1 VTSPA
6 RLAASTAPRI
16 AVVGGLTRSTL
27 DWERAGAAI
36 GVLVEHHDG
45 NTSGSRA
52 TALAAMVRRADVVIA
67 IAMPNS
73 HNGVAT
79 ARRVSA
85 DYGRGFV
92 LVKRLSPS
100 ALGTAV
106 ADALAVARTAELAR

>member
-1 VTSPA
+1 MAIPRRDALSV
-6 RLAASTAPRI
+6 RI

-27 DWERAGAAI
+27 EWQRAGAAI
-36 GVLVEHHDG
+36 GAIVEHHNGDTTG
-45 NTSGSRA
+45 ARA
-52 TALAAMVRRADVVIA
+52 AALAAIVRRADVVIA

-73 HNGVAT
+73 HNAVAT

-85 DYGRGFV
+85 DHGRGFV

-100 ALGTAV
+100 ALGAIV